1 MKHNSNSKSMSLHNL
16 DAFSTLLHCNG
27 DGTNS
32 FLKIW
37 KQNDTLTSGS
47 FKIYKKLAGKG
58 LHQEVTYTINIDNND
73 KKIPKVTY
81 DINGEEC
88 YVSIL

>member
-1 MKHNSNSKSMSLHNL
+1 MSLHHL
-16 DAFSTLLHCNG
+16 DVFSTLLHCNE
-27 DGTNS
+27 DGTIS
-32 FLKIW
+32 FFKIW
-37 KQNDTLTSGS
+37 KRNDTLTNGS
-47 FKIYKKLAGKG
+47 FKIHKKLAGKG
-58 LHQEVTYTINIDNND
+58 LHQEVTYTINIENND